1 MFEVRVHGRG
11 GQGAVTAAELLSV
24 AAFLDGHEAQAFPS
38 FGSERTGAPVAAFC
52 RISDS
57 TIRTREP
64 VLAPSAVA
72 VLDPTLLHHVDLFGG
87 LASDGFVVVNASG
100 PLEDLHLDGALRRLP
115 PGHAV
120 TVPAGDISRE
130 VLGRPLPNVGL
141 VAGLAALT
149 DVVTL
154 PSVLAAI
161 DARFGADVAA
171 RNGEVA
177 RRCYET
183 VLDARGVNVDA

>member
-1 MFEVRVHGRG
+1 MRVHGRG

-52 RISDS
+52 RISDG

-64 VLAPSAVA
+64 VLSPTAVA

-87 LASDGFVVVNASG
+87 LSSAGFVIVNAAT
-100 PLEDLHLDGALRRLP
+100 PLATLHLDGAVARLP
-115 PGHAV
+115 DGHAV
-120 TVPAGDISRE
+120 TVPAADISRE
-130 VLGRPLPNVGL
+130 VLGRPLPNVGV

-154 PSVLAAI
+154 ASVLAAI
-161 DARFGADVAA
+161 EARFSADVAA

-183 VLDARGVNVDA
+183 VRAARVVSAGA